1 MKLNVTKRGGYTS
14 SSSAAL
20 TQSRIWIVLAAPDER
35 SSFGC
40 VTRAFAYPATMMT
53 PPIFPRLR
61 VKSGIVL
68 LAASLNFLGAF
79 FVASATENVSTPTG
93 VEIFG
98 PTQLHR
104 FYLQISAKE
113 YAAMQPPPNDSDDR
127 APTPAPNANPTA
139 IKDSHRSGG
148 NDFPWVHAELMA
160 GKTTYTNVAVRYK
173 GHFTYGATSHLLKRS
188 LKIDLVHYGEKSRF
202 GSLKK
207 LTLNAG
213 ILDPGK
219 SREALAYAVYRDAGV
234 PAPRTAFAEVYLTV
248 PGRYNGE
255 LLGLFTLVEDIEDSF
270 LQDHFGEENGLL
282 MKPEGVRGPD
292 FLGMDWRDYVARYK
306 PVREASTEQSDL
318 LIALA
323 RLIDQSKPEE
333 FREKIE
339 SYLNVDE
346 FLRYLAVTAMVVDLD
361 SPLAMPQNFYL
372 YLSAKSKKLLYLP
385 WDLDL
390 SFAAWPMGG
399 SADEQMNLSLIHP
412 YTGRYKLIDRL
423 LNVPKFRAQYLE
435 IVSQISTTCFSEPE
449 LLKRISVVETFLKE
463 PLARELKAVSA
474 RGEAGETVQ
483 ARQIAAGAP
492 ALRDFAVRRPR
503 SIELQ
508 LAKTSD
514 GYVPGNPF
522 GDQSEAPRPP
532 LPQSLRIKMNE
543 LRTTIQKL
551 QTTGKP
557 VPGLEQKLQQFGQL
571 FGAGKFPEAESLLD
585 RILTDFKPME

>member
-1 MKLNVTKRGGYTS
+1 
-14 SSSAAL
+14 
-20 TQSRIWIVLAAPDER
+20 
-35 SSFGC
+35 
-40 VTRAFAYPATMMT
+40 MMT
-53 PPIFPRLR
+53 PQRFPGLRL
-61 VKSGIVL
+61 KSGIVL
-68 LAASLNFLGAF
+68 LAAALNFLGAF
-79 FVASATENVSTPTG
+79 IASFADEIVSNPTG
-93 VEIFG
+93 AEIFG
-98 PTQLHR
+98 PTKLHR
-104 FYLQISAKE
+104 FYLLISAKD
-113 YAAMQPPPNDSDDR
+113 YAAMQPHSNDSDDR
-127 APTPAPNANPTA
+127 SSEPTPHPNKTA
-139 IKDSHRSGG
+139 TNDSHRSGG
-148 NDFPWVHAELMA
+148 NDFPWVHAELTS
-160 GKTTYTNVAVRYK
+160 GKASYTNIAVRYK

-188 LKIDLVHYGEKSRF
+188 LKIDLAHYGEKGRF

-207 LTLNAG
+207 ITLNAG

-255 LLGLFTLVEDIEDSF
+255 LLGLFTLVEDIDDSF
-270 LQDHFGEENGLL
+270 LQDHFGEVNGLL
-282 MKPEGVRGPD
+282 MKPEGIRGPD
-292 FLGMDWRDYVARYK
+292 FLGTDWKDYLDRYK
-306 PVREASTEQSDL
+306 PVREVSTMQSET

-339 SYLNVDE
+339 SYLDVAE

-372 YLSAKSKKLLYLP
+372 YLSEESKKLLYLP

-399 SADEQMNLSLIHP
+399 SAEEQMNLSLIHP

-435 IVSQISTTCFSEPE
+435 AVGQISATCFSEQE
-449 LLKRISVVETFLKE
+449 LLKRISTVETFLKE

-474 RGEAGETVQ
+474 RGEAGETAQ
-483 ARQIAAGAP
+483 AGSIAARAP

-503 SIELQ
+503 SIEQQ
-508 LAKTSD
+508 LAKASD

-532 LPQSLRIKMNE
+532 VPLSLEIKLND
-543 LRTTIQKL
+543 LRARIQKL
-551 QTTGKP
+551 QATGKP
-557 VPGLEQKLQQFGQL
+557 VPGLEQNLRQFTRL
-571 FGAGKFPEAESLLD
+571 FGTGRFSEAESQLD
-585 RILTDFKPME
+585 RILTDLKLTE

>member
-1 MKLNVTKRGGYTS
+1 MFKP
-14 SSSAAL
+14 
-20 TQSRIWIVLAAPDER
+20 QI
-35 SSFGC
+35 
-40 VTRAFAYPATMMT
+40 FAK
-53 PPIFPRLR
+53 LR

-68 LAASLNFLGAF
+68 LAVSLNFFAAF
-79 FVASATENVSTPTG
+79 FASFAAENISKPTG
-93 VEIFG
+93 AEIFG
-98 PTQLHR
+98 PTKLHR
-104 FYLQISAKE
+104 FYLLISAKD
-113 YAAMQPPPNDSDDR
+113 YAAMQPHSNDSDDR
-127 APTPAPNANPTA
+127 SSERTPNPNLIA

-148 NDFPWVHAELMA
+148 NDFPWVHAELTA
-160 GKTTYTNVAVRYK
+160 GKISYTNIAVRYK
-173 GHFTYGATSHLLKRS
+173 GHFTYGASSRLLKRS
-188 LKIDLVHYGEKSRF
+188 LKIDLVHYGEKGRF

-219 SREALAYAVYRDAGV
+219 SREALAYAVYRDANV

-255 LLGLFTLVEDIEDSF
+255 LLGLFTLVEDIDDSF
-270 LQDHFGEENGLL
+270 LQDHFGEANGLL
-282 MKPEGVRGPD
+282 LKPEGVRGPD
-292 FLGMDWRDYVARYK
+292 FLGIDWKDYIDRYK
-306 PVREASTEQSDL
+306 PVREASTDQAEA

-339 SYLNVDE
+339 SCLDVDE

-372 YLSAKSKKLLYLP
+372 YFSAKSKKLLYLP

-399 SADEQMNLSLIHP
+399 SPDEQMNLSLIHP
-412 YTGRYKLIDRL
+412 YTGRYKLIDRV
-423 LNVPKFRAQYLE
+423 LNVPKFRALYLE
-435 IVSQISTTCFSEPE
+435 IVSQISATCFSEQE
-449 LLKRISVVETFLKE
+449 LLKRISVIESFLKE

-474 RGEAGETVQ
+474 RGESGETAQ
-483 ARQIAAGAP
+483 ARDIAARAP
-492 ALRDFAVRRPR
+492 ALRDFAIKRPR
-503 SIELQ
+503 SIEQQ
-508 LAKTSD
+508 LARTTD
-514 GYVPGNPF
+514 GYIPGNPF
-522 GDQSEAPRPP
+522 GDRSEAPRPP

-543 LRTTIQKL
+543 LRGAIQRLETK
-551 QTTGKP
+551 GKP

-585 RILTDFKPME
+585 GILTGLPPLE